1 MSDSFATAE
10 AMTDADARQHPPFA
24 LNAIYYTLAV
34 AYFLYMLFYYWTGDG
49 GPTLLAMTMIPCTY
63 VLFTLHSLRSN
74 DLYPAL
80 PRSVNYIIAAAFCLF
95 SLYCAWYMN
104 TNYMALGEERAGMWN
119 SQDLTVGGIMAALVI
134 EYARKRHM
142 PLFILN
148 IVLILYAVYGD
159 YVPGMFHH
167 AGLTW
172 HRVITASS
180 VEMATG
186 IFSRLPEIA
195 LTVIGS
201 FLLVLSLLRGYG
213 CINSLLR
220 ATKRV
225 AVKSHH
231 AIPQSAVIGSMA
243 IGTISGSG
251 AANSITV
258 GSATIP
264 SMIGAGLPP
273 ATAAAIENASSMGG
287 QLMPPVMGIAAFLM
301 AEFLGV
307 DYFDVVARGWVPAL
321 IYFTSVSTSVYLLA
335 IRHRTRLVVDP
346 NAKPLDWRDKV
357 NLGAFVFVVGG
368 LVLLMAS
375 IFLAPMF
382 AALYMFCL
390 AGIGLFAINVIPLL
404 RPGQWSFREFITPL
418 RRFLNSYIDMIT
430 DIALLLA
437 TLSIM
442 TGALVITGV
451 PTKLGAL
458 LIDAAGINQVAMVGM
473 AFIFG
478 CILGTGLPPAPT
490 YILVAIVIAPAF
502 IKVGINPWTIHFFAF
517 FIGVFGELTPPTSIT
532 AAITSKIANASFYV
546 TLWRSVQICVSLF
559 ALMVGVFTHPELVI
573 TPGLDQ
579 MGAAYLV
586 MVSTLGIT
594 WSLQATYTENR
605 GLDLTVRCVL
615 AAVSLFI
622 LFSPWDLISDAVSA
636 VVIAAMGYWFVKR
649 RALMEGETEV
659 VEVPGALSGKPLTEV
674 PLGRMG

>member
-1 MSDSFATAE
+1 
-10 AMTDADARQHPPFA
+10 MTDITATPPSHSSPVA
-24 LNAIYYTLAV
+24 LDCIYYSVAV
-34 AYFLYMLFYYWTGDG
+34 GYALYLFSYYWTGDG
-49 GPTLLAMTMIPCTY
+49 GPTLLAMTMVPLTY
-63 VLFTLHSLRSN
+63 VLFTLHALRQN
-74 DLYPAL
+74 DLYPRL
-80 PRSVNYIIAAAFCLF
+80 PRTTNYLIATAFCLF
-95 SLYCAWYMN
+95 SLYCAHYMN

-119 SQDLTVGGIMAALVI
+119 STDLAVGGIMTALII

-148 IVLILYAVYGD
+148 IILILYAVYGD

-167 AGLTW
+167 AGLSW
-172 HRVITASS
+172 HRLITASS

-186 IFSRLPEIA
+186 IFSRLPQIA

-213 CINSLLR
+213 CIDSLLR
-220 ATKRV
+220 ATKRI

-335 IRHRTRLVVDP
+335 IRHRTRLVIDP
-346 NAKPLDWRDKV
+346 KAKPLDWRDRV

-368 LVLLMAS
+368 LVLLMAT

-390 AGIGLFAINVIPLL
+390 AGIGLFVVNLVPML
-404 RPGQWSFREFITPL
+404 RPGHWSFAELVAPL
-418 RRFLNSYIDMIT
+418 RRFLDSYIDMIT
-430 DIALLLA
+430 DITLLLA

-458 LIDAAGINQVAMVGM
+458 LIDAAGINLAAMVAMG
-473 AFIFG
+473 FLFG

-502 IKVGINPWTIHFFAF
+502 IRIGVNPWTVHFFAF

-532 AAITSKIANASFYV
+532 AAITSKIAGASFYT

-594 WSLQATYTENR
+594 WSLQATYSESR
-605 GLDLTVRCVL
+605 AIDLTVRLIL
-615 AAVSLFI
+615 AAVALVI
-622 LFSPWDLISDAVSA
+622 LFSTWDALSDVLSV
-636 VVIAAMGYWFVKR
+636 VVIATMGYWFVKR
-649 RALMEGETEV
+649 RALMEGETTV
-659 VEVPGALSGKPLTEV
+659 VEVPGALSGRPIV
-674 PLGRMG
+674 DAPLGRMS